1 MSQRLDEQI
10 MTIERALGERM
21 IEHALVV
28 VRSWLNELG
37 ENNPY
42 EEAAQRIR
50 KDYNELFNEWLSIG
64 NEDTDMRLN
73 RLTGDMYQLV
83 DAVYASIRVYR
94 GLSPEMHGFNPDLPQ
109 SVMNYFASNVRL
121 RPEDYEWMIHAAHDS
136 SKAGTAIMAVGALSR
151 NMRECFNLDA
161 LLAMIECIDAENAL
175 VGDQCLAGVFQLL
188 IQYDIRIDFF
198 EQLQRAFLDALNEM
212 GDEGEHAFEVL
223 CAMIQ
228 MVRPQTITD
237 SEDDMSHS
245 LPNELKHLLQHSGLN
260 DLHNLTTI
268 LPKSELEYMQGL
280 VELLPDTWLY
290 DVLVAENEERE
301 QSLARLYLA
310 LGRMDLMWENID
322 EAIRWLVDRL
332 RGDNANIHDY
342 INYAHC
348 LLLSGD
354 RMMAFEYYRQA
365 RQLCNTPKDF
375 FNLFRPDRRALVDHG
390 IPLEQIYLIEDR
402 MLENKG

>member
-136 SKAGTAIMAVGALSR
+136 SKAGTAIMAPV
-151 NMRECFNLDA
+151 
-161 LLAMIECIDAENAL
+161 
-175 VGDQCLAGVFQLL
+175 
-188 IQYDIRIDFF
+188 
-198 EQLQRAFLDALNEM
+198 
-212 GDEGEHAFEVL
+212 
-223 CAMIQ
+223 
-228 MVRPQTITD
+228 P
-237 SEDDMSHS
+237 
-245 LPNELKHLLQHSGLN
+245 
-260 DLHNLTTI
+260 
-268 LPKSELEYMQGL
+268 
-280 VELLPDTWLY
+280 
-290 DVLVAENEERE
+290 
-301 QSLARLYLA
+301 
-310 LGRMDLMWENID
+310 
-322 EAIRWLVDRL
+322 
-332 RGDNANIHDY
+332 
-342 INYAHC
+342 
-348 LLLSGD
+348 
-354 RMMAFEYYRQA
+354 
-365 RQLCNTPKDF
+365 
-375 FNLFRPDRRALVDHG
+375 
-390 IPLEQIYLIEDR
+390 
-402 MLENKG
+402 